1 MGTLMLEIHMPSAV
15 FDYAEIRK
23 RVRVDYLSRP
33 EPPRGTSASDTIFT
47 IVTPGVLSCNWCG
60 KSGSDA
66 ENCHHNRNSG
76 AICATKSKVRV
87 GQGREMTEE
96 DWLQVD

>member
-1 MGTLMLEIHMPSAV
+1 MGTLMLEIRMPSAV

-33 EPPRGTSASDTIFT
+33 EPPRGTSASDTTST
-47 IVTPGVLSCNWCG
+47 IATPGVLSCDWCG

-66 ENCHHNRNSG
+66 ENCPHNRNSG